1 MTVNLI
7 HSRGPKGRGGGV
19 EEVRAICLTMA
30 HTGVPLLSLRYTKGL
45 DFIEVYER
53 IEKSVIFLC
62 TKAKKG

>member
-19 EEVRAICLTMA
+19 GEVGGIRLTMA
-30 HTGVPLLSLRYTKGL
+30 HTGVPLLSLWYTKGL
-45 DFIEVYER
+45 DFIEVCER
-53 IEKSVIFLC
+53 IEKSVISLC

>member
-7 HSRGPKGRGGGV
+7 HPRGPKGEGGGGV
-19 EEVRAICLTMA
+19 RGILLTMA

>member
-7 HSRGPKGRGGGV
+7 HSRGPKGRREVG
-19 EEVRAICLTMA
+19 EVRGICLIMV

>member
-7 HSRGPKGRGGGV
+7 HSRGPKGRRGV
-19 EEVRAICLTMA
+19 GEVRGICLTMA

>member
-19 EEVRAICLTMA
+19 GEVRGISLTMA

-45 DFIEVYER
+45 DSNEVYER
-53 IEKSVIFLC
+53 IEKSVISLC